1 MPCILTIPT
10 AIPLH
15 CLELHF
21 TLPFSYLLR
30 ETPASVL
37 QSGPGP
43 KRLVTA
49 FLHTAGLNSS
59 SSQAGRRQRLTLH
72 RHEFRWV
79 WNKPRVDLCRAKLMQ
94 QKGSSRSEKAWDSG
108 VHGPVSICVTVA
120 SPTSASSEAPTTSP
134 GKGSACHEVYRVQPL
149 LRFPPSESSFPF
161 LAICASSKTP
171 LQELPLPAVHKSVTS

>member
-49 FLHTAGLNSS
+49 FLRTAWLNSS

-79 WNKPRVDLCRAKLMQ
+79 WNKPRVDLCRAKFIQ
-94 QKGSSRSEKAWDSG
+94 QKASSRSEKAWDSG
-108 VHGPVSICVTVA
+108 VHGPVSSLCHC
-120 SPTSASSEAPTTSP
+120 SQSHFCLF
-134 GKGSACHEVYRVQPL
+134 GSTNDIPRERLSLPRSVP
-149 LRFPPSESSFPF
+149 
-161 LAICASSKTP
+161 CAAFA
-171 LQELPLPAVHKSVTS
+171 PLPAFRVKFSLSCNMCFI